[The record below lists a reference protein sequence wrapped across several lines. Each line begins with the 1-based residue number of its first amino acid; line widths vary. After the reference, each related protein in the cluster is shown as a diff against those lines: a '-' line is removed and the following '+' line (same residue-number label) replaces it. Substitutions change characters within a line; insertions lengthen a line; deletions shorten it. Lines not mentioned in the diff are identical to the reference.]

1 MNEVKIPDHVD
12 RYRET
17 QQQINVFIR
26 KNAAYLLTGAYVLLC
41 IVGMGYNWR
50 LLHEFG
56 VNVLDYSQIADFF
69 IGGIRRPLPI
79 TGIVL
84 FMVFAYSMP
93 NVEIWGRTR
102 FPWLAR
108 FGAATDKY
116 EKALWDP
123 RIAALGLLAA
133 SVFYVYEPAGLE
145 AHRIK
150 VHGRGERVLIERS
163 SSLAGGSCDLAALQR
178 DERRPRILILT
189 TSSYVLAYD
198 PDSARVEIS
207 PIENIT
213 RIITVSRDREHQR

>member
-1 MNEVKIPDHVD
+1 MSEVKIPEHVD
-12 RYRET
+12 RFRET
-17 QQQINVFIR
+17 QQKINVFIR

-69 IGGIRRPLPI
+69 IGGIRRPVPI

-84 FMVFAYSMP
+84 FMLFTYSMP
-93 NVEIWGRTR
+93 NVEVWGRTR

-108 FGAATDKY
+108 FAAATDKY

-123 RIAALGLLAA
+123 RMSAIGLLVA
-133 SVFYVYEPAGLE
+133 SVFYVYQPAGME

-150 VHGRGERVLIERS
+150 AHGRGERVLIERS
-163 SSLAGGSCDLAALQR
+163 SSLAGGGSDLTALQR

-189 TSSYVLAYD
+189 TTSYVLSYD

-213 RIITVSRDREHQR
+213 RIISLGPDRERHR